1 MVKAGVVCI
10 EFGGIFCGVYL
21 CSSAADALEKREVK
35 CERVK
40 VGSVVTRCVPWFF
53 KYFKVYGGK
62 VSLVRGRGVS
72 GAQDLQRP
80 SVLCSGY
87 V

>member
-21 CSSAADALEKREVK
+21 CSSAADALEEREVK

-40 VGSVVTRCVPWFF
+40 VGSVVTRCVPWFSSISRF
-53 KYFKVYGGK
+53 M
-62 VSLVRGRGVS
+62 GRGVS
-72 GAQDLQRP
+72 GAQDL
-80 SVLCSGY
+80 
-87 V
+87 